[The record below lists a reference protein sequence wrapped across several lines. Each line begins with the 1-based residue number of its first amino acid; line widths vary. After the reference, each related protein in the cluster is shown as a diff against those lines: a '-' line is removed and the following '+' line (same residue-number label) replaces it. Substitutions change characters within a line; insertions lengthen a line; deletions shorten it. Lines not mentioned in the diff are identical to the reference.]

1 MKKKVGSVVALAALA
16 LGSYYGTGLVTER
29 TLKKNMDRINQ
40 SSGLSVEM
48 TSYHRGL
55 FTSKAQLTWQLQTPE
70 RLIKNPDGKSTV
82 EPSKTITIDMPIAI
96 YHGPVIFAADGVHF
110 GLGYASSQLTL
121 PEDYKAKFAEYF
133 SSESII
139 PTLDLSLSVSYL
151 DETHVHVNMPAFR
164 LISKQ
169 DKSQFEWLGM
179 SSDHSISPTMSHL
192 DGSLTVNGVRTTKEN
207 RIAVLDKVKVAY
219 DLTQSL
225 AGLYL
230 GTMNIDVPSLVVTQ
244 EGKPRFEVLSF
255 QAKSISEVVDGL
267 FGSSVQTSVDKILF
281 HDKTYGPGQLILA
294 IKNLD
299 ATVLADLNEK
309 ATQMQQGT
317 EAERQQAMLTL
328 LPELPKL
335 LGQGA
340 MIELSGLHVV
350 MPDGAVDGSLRVML
364 PKGDLGN
371 PIQLLQKTEGESN
384 VKVPVT
390 LLKNVLVHSEKQR
403 LMLHSKAPDQQAST
417 QQDTPVLAVKTP
429 VVPSASPESMPLQ
442 PQEPSEAIVVPEL
455 VSTPVPTPN
464 LDQLAVVEADKKIAA
479 LVKAGALVEEGGYY
493 VVGVKLT
500 AGRFSVNGHSFNSGM
515 LQF

>member
-1 MKKKVGSVVALAALA
+1 MKKKVGSVVALAALV

-29 TLKKNMDRINQ
+29 TLKKNMNRINQ

-151 DETHVHVNMPAFR
+151 DETRVHVNMPAFR
-164 LISKQ
+164 LISNQ

-179 SSDHSISPTMSHL
+179 TSDHSISPTMSHL
-192 DGSLTVNGVRTTKEN
+192 QGSLTINGIRATKEN
-207 RIAVLDKVKVAY
+207 RIVVLDKVKLAY
-219 DLTQSL
+219 DLNQSL

-230 GTMNIDVPSLVVTQ
+230 GKMSMEIPSFVGTQ
-244 EGKPRFEVLSF
+244 EGHPRFEVVAF
-255 QAKSISEVVDGL
+255 QATSSSEVVDGL
-267 FGSSVQTSVDKILF
+267 FGSSFQTSVEKVLF
-281 HDKTYGPGQLILA
+281 HDKTYGPGQLTLA
-294 IKNLD
+294 IKSLD
-299 ATVLADLNEK
+299 AAVLADLNER
-309 ATQMQQGT
+309 ANQMQQGT

-335 LGQGA
+335 LAQGA
-340 MIELSGLHVV
+340 MIELSELHVV
-350 MPDGAVDGSLRVML
+350 MPDGTVDGSLRVML
-364 PKGDLGN
+364 PKGDAGN
-371 PIQLLQKTEGESN
+371 PFQLLQKTEGESKI
-384 VKVPVT
+384 KVPVT
-390 LLKNVLVHSEKQR
+390 LLKNLLVHSEKQR
-403 LMLHSKAPDQQAST
+403 LMLESKARGQQVST
-417 QQDTPVLAVKTP
+417 QQETPVLAAQTP
-429 VVPSASPESMPLQ
+429 VLPSAEPAAMPLQ

-455 VSTPVPTPN
+455 VSVPVPSPD
-464 LDQLAVVEADKKIAA
+464 LEQLAVVEADKKIAA
-479 LVKAGALVEEGGYY
+479 LLKAGALVEEGGDY

-500 AGRFSVNGHSFNSGM
+500 AGRFSVNGQPFNSGM

>member
-1 MKKKVGSVVALAALA
+1 MKKIVGSVVTLAALV

-70 RLIKNPDGKSTV
+70 RLIKTPDGKSTV

-96 YHGPVIFAADGVHF
+96 YHGPVIIAADGVHF

-139 PTLDLSLSVSYL
+139 PTLDLNLSVSYL
-151 DETHVHVNMPAFR
+151 NETHVHVNMPAFR

-179 SSDHSISPTMSHL
+179 TSDHSISPTMSHV
-192 DGSLTVNGVRTTKEN
+192 DGSLTVNGIRFTKDD
-207 RIAVLDKVKVAY
+207 RIAVLDKVKLAY
-219 DLTQSL
+219 DLNQSL

-230 GTMNIDVPSLVVTQ
+230 GKGNIDVPSLVVTQ
-244 EGKPRFEVLSF
+244 EGHPRFEVIAF
-255 QAKSISEVVDGL
+255 QATSSSDVVDAL
-267 FGSSVQTSVDKILF
+267 FGSSFQASFDKVLF
-281 HDKTYGPGQLILA
+281 HDKTYGPGQLVLS

-299 ATVLADLNEK
+299 AAVLADLNER
-309 ATQMQQGT
+309 ANQMQQGT

-340 MIELSGLHVV
+340 MIELSELHVV
-350 MPDGAVDGSLRVML
+350 MPDGAVDGSLRVTL
-364 PKGDLGN
+364 PKGDAGN
-371 PIQLLQKTEGESN
+371 PFQLIQKIEGESK
-384 VKVPVT
+384 VKVPAT
-390 LLKNVLVHSEKQR
+390 LLKNLLVHSEKQR
-403 LMLHSKAPDQQAST
+403 LVLQSTPPEQQAST
-417 QQDTPVLAVKTP
+417 QQDTPVQAAAPTP
-429 VVPSASPESMPLQ
+429 VAPPVAAPAAMPLQ
-442 PQEPSEAIVVPEL
+442 PQEPSQAIVVSAP
-455 VSTPVPTPN
+455 VSAPD

-479 LVKAGALVEEGGYY
+479 LLKAGALVEDGGDY
-493 VVGVKLT
+493 VVDVKLT
-500 AGRFSVNGHSFNSGM
+500 AGRFSVNGHPFNSGM